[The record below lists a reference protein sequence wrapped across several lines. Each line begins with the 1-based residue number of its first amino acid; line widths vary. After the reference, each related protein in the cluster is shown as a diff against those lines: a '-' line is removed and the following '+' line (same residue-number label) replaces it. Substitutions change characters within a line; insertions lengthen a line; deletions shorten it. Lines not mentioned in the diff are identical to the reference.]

1 MNAEQEREWAQQLA
15 ECRRRFVARV
25 KDAVRYTSPTRRYA
39 LYQEWRQQF
48 GDDIARESARYTEGV
63 MAGRLSI
70 YHIERMIP
78 DEKANR
84 V

>member
-15 ECRRRFVARV
+15 DCRRRFVARV
-25 KDAVRYTSPTRRYA
+25 KEAVRYTSPTRRYA
-39 LYQEWRQQF
+39 LYQEWRRTL

-63 MAGRLSI
+63 LEGRLTI
-70 YHIERMIP
+70 YHIEKMIP
-78 DEKANR
+78 DETTN